1 MIDIVYHY
9 GGIRMARSQAANG
22 RSSSA
27 ASRRR
32 REWIDPELRDLLDLI
47 AEELAAEYLRLVRPR
62 PEEQSA
68 KEV

>member
-1 MIDIVYHY
+1 
-9 GGIRMARSQAANG
+9 MAVGQAANG

-47 AEELAAEYLRLVRPR
+47 AEELAAEYLRLMQPGPR
-62 PEEQSA
+62 EEKPEE
-68 KEV
+68 V